1 MRENRLLHKRRHQ
14 MAGDL
19 EHQTTNECSAQE
31 GSWTRI
37 NARLEPNGGHEMVK
51 AMTHN
56 GAYDYVPSS
65 SLAPYSGIVA
75 RAHDRR
81 DVAAMSARIQKMERA
96 LDLTKYIQQVEKL
109 LAQPIKIPGSTLVHH
124 QTRGLPGNRRP
135 SIFSAKGIYPT
146 EEIRK
151 HKLSKLFNFQHVKER
166 EWLQEILLEESDSDD
181 DGEMVFTVR
190 DIRAAVKV
198 HQMRRKLQ
206 KRYHSDRSNSQFT
219 YYSAGL
225 LSNDDPFPE
234 HQSTILRNLTANRLE

>member
-1 MRENRLLHKRRHQ
+1 MQ
-14 MAGDL
+14 
-19 EHQTTNECSAQE
+19 
-31 GSWTRI
+31 
-37 NARLEPNGGHEMVK
+37 MVK
-51 AMTHN
+51 AMSQP
-56 GAYDYVPSS
+56 GPYDYPLPSS
-65 SLAPYSGIVA
+65 SSSCSGIVA
-75 RAHDRR
+75 RTYDKR
-81 DVAAMSARIQKMERA
+81 DVAALSARIQKMERA
-96 LDLTKYIQQVEKL
+96 LDLSKYIAQVEKL

-124 QTRGLPGNRRP
+124 QGRGPNNRRP

-151 HKLSKLFNFQHVKER
+151 HKLSKLFNFQNVKER

-181 DGEMVFTVR
+181 DGEMLFTVR

-225 LSNDDPFPE
+225 LSNDDPFPD
-234 HQSTILRNLTANRLE
+234 HQSMILRNLTQNRTE